1 MTRAHSLTARAPP
14 HLQLFAMPI
23 FEEAEA
29 ALRGALHRP
38 PRPVVLRLV
47 LRSLYVV
54 VITMVACA
62 VPFFGDL
69 M

>member
-1 MTRAHSLTARAPP
+1 
-14 HLQLFAMPI
+14 MPI

>member
-1 MTRAHSLTARAPP
+1 
-14 HLQLFAMPI
+14 MPI
-23 FEEAEA
+23 FEETESAVRA
-29 ALRGALHRP
+29 TLHRP

-54 VITMVACA
+54 AITAVACA